1 MRRSGSL
8 TLVHAPGAPFLL
20 SFATSHFN
28 MMAFF
33 ASPYRILLSHF
44 QLLSPRSPF
53 FSKERRKGSVDPD
66 RRQSREE
73 RGGREGEETN
83 IKILHEKRIYF
94 QIEEKKVKRIK

>member
-1 MRRSGSL
+1 
-8 TLVHAPGAPFLL
+8 
-20 SFATSHFN
+20 
-28 MMAFF
+28 
-33 ASPYRILLSHF
+33 
-44 QLLSPRSPF
+44 
-53 FSKERRKGSVDPD
+53 VDPD